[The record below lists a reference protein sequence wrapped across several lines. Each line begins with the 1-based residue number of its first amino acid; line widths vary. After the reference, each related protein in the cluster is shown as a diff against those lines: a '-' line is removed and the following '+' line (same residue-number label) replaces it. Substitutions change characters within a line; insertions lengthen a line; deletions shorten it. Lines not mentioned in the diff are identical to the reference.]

1 MKANSDKSKQSNKA
15 TRRVLAGVLCGASV
29 LSLVLSLVMPPIS
42 QAIAND
48 AQTGSTEATVADA
61 SALGEDAGADEN
73 VLGEE
78 AGAGN
83 STGKDAENQISDDA
97 EGGAS
102 EDAVTEGQPSDDT
115 KVEGDT
121 QSADDGANGDGAIAL
136 AAGNESTYTI
146 NNGAELSEKLLKKG
160 LRDAKG
166 CATFELVN
174 DIECNQEIGFEQT
187 VDNPINITLNLNG
200 HKIKYT
206 NQSQPLFN
214 ITGGAT
220 LTIKDLI
227 KDSDSEKD
235 PEKASEKVIKVQ
247 ELNDQGQNLN
257 PTNYGKAAEL
267 SYNNDGIPS
276 NLTYYVTQSSPSAT
290 DTTKTTETLYK
301 HSVDIKG
308 AIVACGGNENLKL
321 ININGG
327 HFSLENGVLTQEKDC
342 HVKNLVYAENEST
355 VNMNGGYVCG
365 GYCRWNGAGAGI
377 SVKKSTLSISNGV
390 IAGNCAPSGGGVY
403 ADGSIVTV
411 AGGVISGNSTNS
423 NGFGGGIM
431 AEHDGSVTVSGG
443 YITNNRYANFC
454 GKDGYGCHG
463 GAGLAAING
472 AHVTISDGQITGN
485 YSKEAGGGVY
495 VTDQWGNGSMAW
507 LNITGGII
515 ASNVSY
521 RSEGAGIRVGQ
532 KVDAFINGTKSKVYI
547 TNNTCLSR
555 FDWGGGGI
563 FVQGDSKIAE
573 NAGRLFVY
581 NSYISSNTAG
591 GYGGG
596 VAVCPTGKTLV
607 TNTKGTAIF
616 GNSAANSEQKAN
628 GYKSAENTGNDG
640 TPHLS
645 AGGADD
651 TNKTEDQDAYNSDKF
666 RENGHADFFLAAR
679 GHNAPIA
686 VVTGKML
693 GGGDARYSGSIELE
707 KAINIP
713 ANGAVGVKKSI
724 GLTSGVMSG
733 VTVGDKAAIQAR
745 NDAQNEATTFIT
757 GNYSWDHGGGIMSN
771 GDLYLGEPADA
782 YVYPSLKLKAT
793 KALINQQTK
802 ESMKLDTGRFPFSFS
817 VYRKGSDG
825 ASTPSWDG
833 ETFKSGGCE
842 QVKSAPNNA
851 DGNITFDLSNDLSNE
866 LSKQSLASDTG
877 KITYSYYLVEDAGNI
892 PGVDYDHAV
901 YEINVTVEYNKTLLM
916 SVPIKNDSNSTKNL
930 NVYNYTIDN
939 VSVTKNPGGSANSQD
954 HVRLD
959 DDGYYSIADS
969 GGGSTFTNKYIPSVS
984 WTPKAT
990 KVVEGGEMKEFTLQ
1004 LAKDSKFQN
1013 IIGTAV
1019 TSGDG
1024 KGQTLSF
1031 KDVTDKNK
1039 TVELTYSLS
1048 DIRDSPDPGDSTGGP
1063 SKTFKYY
1070 VCEKDERSTYPH
1082 YKFDQSVY
1090 ELTVVAKV
1098 DDAGI
1103 TTNVTYTKIVDAE
1116 GKEIPE
1122 DKQEKKQY
1130 GEDAN
1135 AGQSL
1140 PTFTNTYSTS
1150 LPLSGMSGV
1159 TLTYL
1164 AGAAVLCAA
1173 AAWMHIRRKANAK
1186 GGKRRE

>member
-1 MKANSDKSKQSNKA
+1 MEANSEKTKQSKKA

-48 AQTGSTEATVADA
+48 VQTGAAEETVTGD
-61 SALGEDAGADEN
+61 SPSEPTGADNTNN
-73 VLGEE
+73 VDTEKQNSDEIEGGEADPSNGVE
-78 AGAGN
+78 QGQLEGKLQAEDGELSDGN
-83 STGKDAENQISDDA
+83 AVMLAA
-97 EGGAS
+97 EGGQTKTAS
-102 EDAVTEGQPSDDT
+102 TEIRT
-115 KVEGDT
+115 
-121 QSADDGANGDGAIAL
+121 ADELKKLANASGVASFKLMNDVGTS
-136 AAGNESTYTI
+136 ETI
-146 NNGAELSEKLLKKG
+146 TLNNGS
-160 LRDAKG
+160 
-166 CATFELVN
+166 
-174 DIECNQEIGFEQT
+174 
-187 VDNPINITLNLNG
+187 NITLDLNG
-200 HKIKYT
+200 CKIKHASQD
-206 NQSQPLFN
+206 QSLFN
-214 ITGGAT
+214 ITGGTT
-220 LTIKDLI
+220 LTIKDT
-227 KDSDSEKD
+227 D
-235 PEKASEKVIKVQ
+235 PEKASESVDKVKQ
-247 ELNDQGQNLN
+247 LNDQDQTLDRD
-257 PTNYGKAAEL
+257 NYGKEAVL
-267 SYNNDGIPS
+267 SYDNGIPS

-342 HVKNLVYAENEST
+342 HVRNLVYAENEST

-365 GYCRWNGAGAGI
+365 GYCRWSGAGAGI
-377 SVKKSTLSISNGV
+377 SVNNNSTLSISNGV

-403 ADGSIVTV
+403 ANRSAVKVT
-411 AGGVISGNSTNS
+411 GGVISGNSTNS
-423 NGFGGGIM
+423 NGYGGGIM
-431 AEHDGSVTVSGG
+431 AENGGSVTVSDG

-454 GKDGYGCHG
+454 YKDGDGCHG
-463 GAGLAAING
+463 GGGLAAIKG
-472 AHVTISDGQITGN
+472 VHVTIFGGQITGN
-485 YSKEAGGGVY
+485 YSEEAGGGVY
-495 VTDQWGNGSMAW
+495 VTNIFQQDSRAW
-507 LNITGGII
+507 LDIKGGNI

-532 KVDAFINGTKSKVYI
+532 RVDAMINGPKDSNGTKKSTVYI
-547 TNNTCLSR
+547 TNNHCMSR

-563 FVQGDSKIAE
+563 FVQGDSNDAT

-596 VAVCPTGKTLV
+596 VAVCPSGKTLV
-607 TNTKGTAIF
+607 TNTEGTAIF
-616 GNSAANSEQKAN
+616 GN
-628 GYKSAENTGNDG
+628 KSADNENPGEDHPNPAYKQEGNSGNDKA
-640 TPHLS
+640 PHLS
-645 AGGADD
+645 KGGDGK
-651 TNKTEDQDAYNSDKF
+651 NQDYTAYLKDVF
-666 RENGHADFFLAAR
+666 RDNGHADFFLAA
-679 GHNAPIA
+679 HDHTTPIA
-686 VVTGKML
+686 VVTGEML

-713 ANGAVGVKKSI
+713 ANGAVGVKNSI

-733 VTVGDKAAIQAR
+733 VMAEDEAAINAR
-745 NDAQNEATTFIT
+745 NQAQNEATTFIT

-771 GDLYLGEPADA
+771 GDLYLGVPADA

-793 KALINQQTK
+793 K
-802 ESMKLDTGRFPFSFS
+802 ELDGRDLKDGEFTFT
-817 VYRKGSDG
+817 VYRKDSDT
-825 ASTPSWDG
+825 AKAPSWDNNG
-833 ETFKSGGCE
+833 NFSKGGCE
-842 QVKSAPNNA
+842 FVQSAKNTA
-851 DGNITFDLSNDLSNE
+851 GNIAFDLSNDLSKR
-866 LSKQSLASDTG
+866 LGDFSKESLSDTG

-901 YEINVTVEYNKTLLM
+901 YEINVTVEYNKTVLM
-916 SVPIKNDSNSTKNL
+916 SVPIKNDSNKSKDLSVYNFTIDSVDVTKNL
-930 NVYNYTIDN
+930 GDSADPLGP
-939 VSVTKNPGGSANSQD
+939 VSPT
-954 HVRLD
+954 D
-959 DDGYYSIADS
+959 DCYLIADS
-969 GGGSTFTNKYIPSVS
+969 GKRSTFTNKYTPSVS

-1004 LAKDSKFQN
+1004 LATDRDFNN

-1019 TSGDG
+1019 TSENDNKQTHSFLDG
-1024 KGQTLSF
+1024 NGKEI
-1031 KDVTDKNK
+1031 
-1039 TVELTYSLS
+1039 ELTYSLS
-1048 DIRDSPDPGDSTGGP
+1048 DIRNSSDPGDSTGGP

-1070 VCEKDERSTYPH
+1070 VREKNERSTYPH
-1082 YKFDQSVY
+1082 YEFDQSVY
-1090 ELTVVAKV
+1090 ELTVVAKD

-1103 TTNVTYTKIVDAE
+1103 TTNVTYTQIVDAK
-1116 GKEIPE
+1116 GNEIPE
-1122 DKQEKKQY
+1122 NERIPKQY

-1186 GGKRRE
+1186 GGERRE